1 MAIELN
7 KDTQTALIESIQ
19 RYFSANLDQSLG
31 NLQARSLLDFVVKE
45 VGPSIYNQ
53 AIADAQR
60 HLQARVLDLDVELYE
75 KELDFWKS
83 AARPSK

>member
-7 KDTQTALIESIQ
+7 KDTQTALIDSIQ
-19 RYFSANLDQSLG
+19 RYFAANLDQNLG

-83 AARPSK
+83 AARPTK